1 MKWTKRDKIWKAALE
16 LLLGQGEFR
25 TDEVM
30 DRTDLETNSYRTVQ
44 DTLITMSEMGILRQD
59 TKNGNPKTDYTS
71 KEGKQWHRVWKPDRR
86 FHRFLLQYE

>member
-1 MKWTKRDKIWKAALE
+1 MKWTKRDKIWKAALA

-25 TDEVM
+25 TDEVIKKAG
-30 DRTDLETNSYRTVQ
+30 LETNSYRTVQ

-59 TKNGNPKTDYTS
+59 TAEGNPKTDYTS

-86 FHRFLLQYE
+86 FHRILLQYE